1 MSKTSIEIQSS
12 FPKELQVIETIETPD
27 KIIIKLRSRTHSCEC
42 PSCKTT
48 LTHYNSTYLRRVQD
62 LPILGKSVELLI
74 RAYEY
79 RCDNPDCSVK
89 SVNESFD
96 GFVDY
101 CGRMTKRCEDFIC
114 TLALETNCES
124 CARRCN
130 FMGIKTSGDQNAPP
144 PLFKPAR

>member
-101 CGRMTKRCEDFIC
+101 CGRMTKRCEDFIDYDRTIGL
-114 TLALETNCES
+114 TLLEREIIY
-124 CARRCN
+124 AY
-130 FMGIKTSGDQNAPP
+130 
-144 PLFKPAR
+144 